1 MKKITGFLFVIIIF
15 FIIYLVTWPVPVDP
29 VSWESPPNPGYTGPF
44 KVNNRLAAIEK
55 LPLEETHGPED
66 IALDADGR
74 IYAATHE
81 GFIVRLDNSNSNA
94 KPEKWVNTGGRP
106 LGIDFDGSGNLI
118 VADGYIGLLSIAP
131 DGKITQLLTS
141 VDGIPLGFTDDV
153 DVAADGKI
161 YFSDASAK
169 FTAKTYGTM
178 AASLMDLM
186 EHGGHGRL
194 IVYDPETGKA
204 STLMSGLS
212 FANGVAV
219 SPDQSYVLVNETGNY
234 RVLRYWIEGPRQG
247 KWEPLIE
254 SLPSFPDNISAGY
267 DGRFWVALVSP
278 RNPLLDSLAGKP
290 FIRKMI
296 HRLPEAIK
304 PKAVHYGHIIAVN
317 EKGELV
323 ADLQDPNAACPVN
336 TSVTETSQYLYIGS
350 LVTDSI
356 ARLPKSE
363 AGL

>member
-1 MKKITGFLFVIIIF
+1 MRKLTGVLSITILFIV
-15 FIIYLVTWPVPVDP
+15 IYLLTWPVPITP
-29 VSWESPPNPGYTGPF
+29 VSWKSPPNPGYTGPF
-44 KVNNRLAAIEK
+44 AVNTRLAAIEK
-55 LPLEETHGPED
+55 LPLGETHGPED

-74 IYAATHE
+74 IYAATNE
-81 GFIVRLDNSNSNA
+81 GFIVRLENSHA
-94 KPEKWVNTGGRP
+94 KSEKWVNTGGRP
-106 LGIDFDGSGNLI
+106 LGIDFDGNGNLI

-131 DGKITQLLTS
+131 DGKITELVNS
-141 VDGIPLGFTDDV
+141 VDGVPLGFTDDV

-161 YFSDASAK
+161 YFSDASVK
-169 FTAKTYGTM
+169 FKAKTYGTM
-178 AASLMDLM
+178 AASLLDLM

-194 IVYDPETGKA
+194 IVYDPASGKA
-204 STLMSGLS
+204 STLITGLN

-234 RVLRYWIEGPRQG
+234 RVLRYWITGPRKG
-247 KWEPLIE
+247 AWEPLIE
-254 SLPSFPDNISAGY
+254 SLPAFPDNISAGF

-278 RNPLLDSLAGKP
+278 RNPLLDGLAGKP

-296 HRLPEAIK
+296 QRLPEAIK

-317 EKGELV
+317 ETGKVV
-323 ADLQDPNAACPVN
+323 ADLQDPNAACPIN

-350 LVTDSI
+350 LVTDFI